1 MTDAPD
7 PVPVSIV
14 TPNPIPVTLDRML
27 TTSAEQDRN
36 SAGHRNENSL
46 RTAGQRHI
54 NVMWERTQQFIA
66 VMVTVVVLAVS
77 SYLAVLGS
85 TDLRIAA
92 VSLLSG
98 AFSLIVGTYFQR
110 TNHVKVGGVGGGR
123 DEDTR

>member
-1 MTDAPD
+1 MSEGPV

-14 TPNPIPVTLDRML
+14 TPNPVHVTMDSPL
-27 TTSAEQDRN
+27 TTSAEQDRTA
-36 SAGHRNENSL
+36 AGHRNENSL

-110 TNHVKVGGVGGGR
+110 TNHVRVGGVGTK
-123 DEDTR
+123 DEQTR